1 MRLCVRA
8 RVSTGADKK
17 ANIRARVRGPGG
29 LLEDLQRDV
38 ALEALGESG
47 SPVGAELVEGETE
60 KHGSR
65 GGSLAKVKCQW
76 ALTQAIAQGA
86 VTHSSEVTV
95 LPLSPSQSF
104 AMPSAV

>member
-76 ALTQAIAQGA
+76 ALTERRTLYKAEQQR
-86 VTHSSEVTV
+86 T
-95 LPLSPSQSF
+95 
-104 AMPSAV
+104 